1 MGKKFPPLAEE
12 LLASSNC
19 QERASGFPFRVFV
32 APAEL
37 TVLQWKVINPRIF
50 TQHKLDL
57 MDLRRENDTKVGR
70 EWGMGM
76 GGGAG
81 EGGE

>member
-57 MDLRRENDTKVGR
+57 IVEKGNNLDPCSRRQL
-70 EWGMGM
+70 
-76 GGGAG
+76 
-81 EGGE
+81 